1 MKQNF
6 EFLKKSIPNLEKF
19 SEIVLKWQKSLNL
32 ISKNTVSDIWN
43 RHILDSAQL
52 YLYLPADASVLV
64 DIGSG
69 AGFPGIV
76 LAILNKELD
85 GSVRQFYL
93 IESDVKKCIFLNE
106 VVRQL
111 DLPVRVINERIE
123 KISDIKADVLTARA
137 LADVPT
143 LLKWSEQLRSTKTT
157 CLFLKGESVD
167 QEVEKLS
174 SDFRIEKIQS
184 LTDQKGIIIRI
195 KGE

>member
-85 GSVRQFYL
+85 GPVRQFYL

-111 DLPVRVINERIE
+111 DLPVRVMNERIE

-137 LADVPT
+137 LADVST
-143 LLKWSEQLRSTKTT
+143 LLKWSEQLRSAKTT
-157 CLFLKGESVD
+157 CLFLKGGSVD
-167 QEVEKLS
+167 QELEKLS
-174 SDFRIEKIQS
+174 SDFRIEKIPS

-195 KGE
+195 QGE

>member
-52 YLYLPADASVLV
+52 YLYLPADAAVLV

-85 GSVRQFYL
+85 GPVRQFYL

-137 LADVPT
+137 LADVST
-143 LLKWSEQLRSTKTT
+143 LLKWSERLRSAKTT

-167 QEVEKLS
+167 QELEKLS
-174 SDFRIEKIQS
+174 SNFRIEKIPS

>member
-52 YLYLPADASVLV
+52 YLYLPADAAVLV

-76 LAILNKELD
+76 LAILNKELN
-85 GSVRQFYL
+85 GPVRQFYL

-137 LADVPT
+137 LADVST
-143 LLKWSEQLRSTKTT
+143 LLKWSEQLRSTQTT

-167 QEVEKLS
+167 QELEKLS
-174 SDFRIEKIQS
+174 SNFRIEKIPS